1 MPRALAIAALTL
13 GACYAFAQTAAPRPE
28 FQVAS
33 IKLNKS
39 ESRGTMVS
47 PYPGGRFTARNA
59 PLLRLIELAYR
70 IKDFQIS
77 GAPAWLAEE
86 RYDIEAKAEG
96 DPDFA
101 ATYSMLQPLFE
112 DRLKLKFHRETRQ
125 ETVYALVVAKAG
137 KLPEAGECG
146 PSAERSKRS
155 LPFCGGIFT
164 LPGRIAGDSIT
175 LAQFINPLS
184 SLTGRIVLDKTGLT
198 GKYNFDLRYKPEP
211 TQFQARP
218 GLAATGIVAVPNADL
233 DRPYLFTAIQEQL
246 GLKSKSQKCPI
257 EMMVIDHVERPSE
270 N

>member
-13 GACYAFAQTAAPRPE
+13 GACHAFAQTPAPRPE

-39 ESRGTMVS
+39 ENRGTMVS

-59 PLLRLIELAYR
+59 PLLQLIELAYR

-112 DRLKLKFHRETRQ
+112 DRLKLKFHHETK
-125 ETVYALVVAKAG
+125 EEPVYALVIAKAG
-137 KLPEAGECG
+137 KLQDAGDCG
-146 PSAERSKRS
+146 SGGERSKRS
-155 LPFCGGIFT
+155 LPFCGGTFV

-175 LAQFINPLS
+175 VAQFINPLS
-184 SLTGRIVLDKTGLT
+184 SLTGRVVLDKTGLT
-198 GKYNFDLRYKPEP
+198 GKYNFDLRYKPE
-211 TQFQARP
+211 QAQSEAPP
-218 GLAATGIVAVPNADL
+218 GAAVPGIAAVPNPDL

-246 GLKSKSQKCPI
+246 GLKLESQKGPV